1 MICPHCRAPLGV
13 DGRFCPACGKA
24 LVATET
30 QASDSSPLVSA
41 LIGREIAGR
50 FRILAKLGEGGMG
63 AVYRGEQI
71 SLKRAVAVKVLRP
84 ELSQNQMLLR
94 RFSAEAEAVAK
105 LDHPNT
111 VKVYDFGQDTDGS
124 LFIAME
130 YIEGGSLRDA
140 MRAGAL
146 PGPRALSIALQV
158 SASLADA
165 HAQQIVHRDLK
176 PDNVMLQD
184 KGRVR
189 DIVRVL
195 DFGIAKLR
203 DDSRATQQMTQAGDM
218 LGTPQYMAPEQ
229 IRGDAIDGR
238 TDIYALGCLIYE
250 MVTGRLPF
258 EGTSVMAILTKHLTD
273 TPVPPSQR
281 RPDLGLPPM
290 IDQLALA
297 GMAKEPGARPPTME
311 RYGEMIANA
320 LAVIDPN
327 RSGAL
332 AMAPQPTPGMPFPAA
347 HTPVPP
353 THPPTQ
359 PPLGLTPIPP
369 TVRSPGASPPHMP
382 PAYAPPRQRNL
393 VPLFV
398 ALGLLGVGGA
408 GAGIY
413 LATRD
418 KTPAETN
425 RTGDT
430 TLSMANQPASD
441 PWEKKTDPW
450 APSTPSS
457 ASDLPTALTPIPDGT
472 KLILPAGFSRLASS
486 ANGLAYNDPTRN
498 FFVALGPLV
507 AGTNDPSVLS
517 ATWVNQSRAFD
528 VQAMK
533 QTQIKAMGKLRTVL
547 WFSATVQGTKMAQM
561 IILYIEPKYRFGLL
575 LQFPMTS
582 ASQIGDVLGPL
593 MLDGLVLP

>member
-1 MICPHCRAPLGV
+1 MICPYCRAPLGV

-24 LVATET
+24 LVPTET
-30 QASDSSPLVSA
+30 QAQDSSPLQSA

-105 LDHPNT
+105 LDHPST

-146 PGPRALSIALQV
+146 PGPRALAIALQV

-165 HAQQIVHRDLK
+165 HAQRIVHRDLK

-184 KGRVR
+184 KGRAR

-203 DDSRATQQMTQAGDM
+203 DDSRATQQAMTQAGDM

-238 TDIYALGCLIYE
+238 TDVYALGCLIYE

-258 EGTSVMAILTKHLTD
+258 EGSSVMAILTKHLTD
-273 TPVPPSQR
+273 TPMPPSQR
-281 RPDLGLPPM
+281 RPDLGLPPV

-297 GMAKEPGARPPTME
+297 GMAKEPASRPPTME

-327 RSGAL
+327 RSGVL
-332 AMAPQPTPGMPFPAA
+332 TPQPTPGLPFPAA
-347 HTPVPP
+347 HTPIPP
-353 THPPTQ
+353 SQPPMQ
-359 PPLGLTPIPP
+359 PLGLTPIPP
-369 TVRSPGASPPHMP
+369 TVRSNPRPPRMP

-393 VPLFV
+393 VPLFA
-398 ALGLLGVGGA
+398 ALALLGVGG
-408 GAGIY
+408 GGVGIY
-413 LATRD
+413 LATR
-418 KTPAETN
+418 KAPAG
-425 RTGDT
+425 GDT
-430 TLSMANQPASD
+430 TLAMPADQPAQD
-441 PWEKKTDPW
+441 PWVKKADPW
-450 APSTPSS
+450 AKDADPSSQSPSTPPG
-457 ASDLPTALTPIPDGT
+457 ATLPTPIPGGT
-472 KLILPAGFSRLASS
+472 LLNLPAGFARLSASPS
-486 ANGLAYNDPTRN
+486 GLTYNDPKRSM
-498 FFVALGPLV
+498 FVMLAPLIG
-507 AGTNDPSVLS
+507 GTNDPAQLS
-517 ATWVNQSRAFD
+517 ATWVNQGRAFD
-528 VQAMK
+528 VRAINQSEMK
-533 QTQIKAMGKLRTVL
+533 AFGKMRTVL
-547 WFSATVQGTKMAQM
+547 WFSANVQGTKVAQM

-575 LQFPMTS
+575 VQFPQAS
-582 ASQIGDVLGPL
+582 ASQIGDVLTPL
-593 MLDGLVLP
+593 LMGGLVLP